1 MKRILCLTLA
11 LLMTLSALLC
21 LPACSGKNK
30 LPADYVKGDGVVIDN
45 ETPFVYNDS
54 TVKYYHEKYNG
65 ETVSLDI
72 SDFVYHLSYVEE
84 RDFSYA
90 YLASVFGNKIVRH
103 YTEGDKDTYYTV
115 YSLPDNEL
123 FYLSLCMKDGALYL
137 DKDPYS
143 GLNETLDA
151 RWDNLNGYVYEQDF
165 PAAILGDAL
174 PADCYPENYTPE
186 EIARNVE
193 EKWSLY
199 NYHCNAVN
207 IPHSSYV
214 DRDNVRAYP
223 FVRCIQ
229 SVSFDIVRNDTGYD
243 GVYVYDFY
251 AHKDG
256 GGVLYFYHLDDQSF
270 LPSYTYTLIQE
281 ETIPL
286 TAEEVASVLN
296 VMTEWD
302 FANQPTWNPEE
313 FTGFDGETT
322 YIYGQGKFGDTYR
335 EHLIVMW
342 SASERYAHYHIR
354 TALENLVRAHVTVEE
369 GRIYNPKTQE

>member
-21 LPACSGKNK
+21 LPACSKKNK
-30 LPADYVKGDGVVIDN
+30 LPADYVKSDEVVIDN
-45 ETPFVYNDS
+45 ETPFVYDDS

-151 RWDNLNGYVYEQDF
+151 RWYNLNGYVYEQDF

-193 EKWSLY
+193 GKWSLY

-251 AHKDG
+251 AHEDG

-354 TALENLVRAHVTVEE
+354 TALENLVRDHVTVEE